1 MNGIIC
7 LDKPQGF
14 TSFDAVAKLRGIL
27 QTRRLGH
34 GGTLDPMAT
43 GVLPIFV
50 GNATKACDIM
60 PDNTKSYR
68 AGFRLGQVSDTQDV
82 TGTILAEYQ
91 KEVPQEDILA
101 VIPEFTGKIMQLPP
115 MYSAVQVN
123 GKRLYDL
130 ARQGIEVE
138 RTPREIEVFSI
149 DLADYD
155 ESAREGVLEIS
166 CGKGTYIRTIIND
179 IGERLGCGGIMTSLV
194 RTSSGGFTLADCH
207 TFEELQQKLGI
218 SYLFIAHDLL
228 VVQHISKRIAVMYL
242 GRIVETAESDEIIN
256 HPQHPYTQSLIS
268 AIPIPDPDIAK
279 TRHRI
284 PLEGDVPSP
293 MNMPSG
299 CPFRTR
305 CRYATERC
313 AKECP
318 SLQETAPGHSIAC
331 WNPHY

>member
-207 TFEELQQKLGI
+207 TFEELQQARDEDRLEELILPIDRVFKSLPKLRLGEAQTRMYKNGVKLDL
-218 SYLFIAHDLL
+218 SKLRDLKSTDDLYTVYGSGGAFIGTAFADRESGEL
-228 VVQHISKRIAVMYL
+228 RI
-242 GRIVETAESDEIIN
+242 G
-256 HPQHPYTQSLIS
+256 
-268 AIPIPDPDIAK
+268 K
-279 TRHRI
+279 
-284 PLEGDVPSP
+284 
-293 MNMPSG
+293 NMG
-299 CPFRTR
+299 
-305 CRYATERC
+305 
-313 AKECP
+313 
-318 SLQETAPGHSIAC
+318 
-331 WNPHY
+331 